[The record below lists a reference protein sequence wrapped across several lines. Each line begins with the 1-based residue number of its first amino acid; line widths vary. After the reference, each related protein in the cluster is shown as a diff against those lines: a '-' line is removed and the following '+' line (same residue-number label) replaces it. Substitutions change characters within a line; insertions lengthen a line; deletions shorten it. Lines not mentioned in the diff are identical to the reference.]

1 MTLFKILKDA
11 LMSII
16 PPKRKD
22 CLWIKPLK
30 EGGVALFVL
39 YQGKWQPVKLVS
51 NDGGTMED
59 DDVITPVA
67 NITEGTANGTIKVDD
82 TNVKVHGLGGAAYH
96 AENYYATPTQA
107 EQSAQNVYTSLYG
120 DPADEYDPSSLTL
133 EGLKKYI
140 DSIAPD
146 TSGE

>member
-96 AENYYATPTQA
+96 AENYYATPIQA
-107 EQSAQNVYTSLYG
+107 EQFAQNVYGSLYG
-120 DPADEYDPSSLTL
+120 DPADEYDPGSLTL

-140 DSIAPD
+140 DSIASD

>member
-1 MTLFKILKDA
+1 MTLFKILKDV

-59 DDVITPVA
+59 DEVITPVA

-82 TNVKVHGLGGAAYH
+82 TNVKVHGLGTAAYK
-96 AENYYATPTQA
+96 AENYYATRDALGGIIGTDEELA
-107 EQSAQNVYTSLYG
+107 EFPEECSLW
-120 DPADEYDPSSLTL
+120 
-133 EGLKKYI
+133 GLKRYI
-140 DSIAPD
+140 DNNFAPK
-146 TSGE
+146 S